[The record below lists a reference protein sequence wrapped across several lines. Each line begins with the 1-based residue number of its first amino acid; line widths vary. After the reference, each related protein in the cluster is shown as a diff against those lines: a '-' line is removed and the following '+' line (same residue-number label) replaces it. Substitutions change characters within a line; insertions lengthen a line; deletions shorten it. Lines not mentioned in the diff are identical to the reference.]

1 MRLKN
6 EPVFDRHS
14 LKNEGV
20 FQHRRHFYVY
30 GVGGSEVV

>member
-14 LKNEGV
+14 LKNDEV
-20 FQHRRHFYVY
+20 SLSRRRFYVY
-30 GVGGSEVV
+30 GVGWE

>member
-20 FQHRRHFYVY
+20 SLSRRRFYVY
-30 GVGGSEVV
+30 GVGWE